1 MFSFDHIKANPY
13 DWQSHLKRI
22 SDFLIEHER
31 VWWKKAEFRI
41 KFFDLDSLDQVPNNP
56 KPNHFKSEFAP
67 TVSTNLKTL
76 WKNIVQSKTTLPTA
90 FILHEGEN
98 NNKEIIS
105 TDFFEALR
113 LKSKS

>member
-56 KPNHFKSEFAP
+56 KPNHFRSEFAA

-76 WKNIVQSKTTLPTA
+76 WKNIVQSKTTLPIA